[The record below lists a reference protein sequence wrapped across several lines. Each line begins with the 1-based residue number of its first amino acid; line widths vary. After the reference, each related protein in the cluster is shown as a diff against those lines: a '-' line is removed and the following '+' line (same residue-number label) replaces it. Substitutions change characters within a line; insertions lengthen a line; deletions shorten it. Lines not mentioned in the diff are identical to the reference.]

1 MSIGELGIDVNPA
14 HSELLKVKPPP
25 EYPPEE
31 GRYLRGNDYSPVA
44 VVAILAY
51 FDFEIP
57 EYLENL
63 VRISVETGAAL
74 AGMLQTEN
82 IGLEK
87 VIANIVANPNIR
99 YIILCGKESAGHLTG
114 EAFAALMK
122 NGVDEKRN
130 IIGTDAP
137 HPTLYNIP
145 MESIDRFRKQI
156 TLVNLLNEVY
166 PEIIKK
172 GVWSCY
178 QEEPTEF
185 MGYTVYDYGA
195 FPEPPICTK
204 ITWKITQPWTYI
216 EDEKQLAVIRKI
228 QEAAKKLATSKT
240 VSPKEL
246 APKEL
251 PQTWYVFKDNLQYG
265 PVNQSVIMEWL
276 RDGRI
281 TIYDFVW
288 TQSFGSSWERIIDVL
303 ILNSK
308 K

>member
-1 MSIGELGIDVNPA
+1 MDKPA
-14 HSELLKVKPPP
+14 KLLKTKTPPD
-25 EYPPEE
+25 YPLEE

-63 VRISVETGAAL
+63 VRISIETGAAL
-74 AGMLQTEN
+74 AGTLQTEN

-99 YIILCGKESAGHLTG
+99 YVILCGRESAGHLTG
-114 EAFAALMK
+114 EAFIALMK

-137 HPTLYNIP
+137 HPTLHNIP

-156 TLVNLLNEVY
+156 TLINLLNTVN

-185 MGYTVYDYGA
+185 MGYNVCDYGA
-195 FPEPPICTK
+195 FPEPPICKK
-204 ITWKITQPWTYI
+204 ITWKITQPWTYV
-216 EDEKQLAVIRKI
+216 EDEKALATMSKI
-228 QEAAKKLATSKT
+228 MEAAKKVAKTEAASPSKIAT
-240 VSPKEL
+240 L
-246 APKEL
+246 EL
-251 PQTWYVFKDNLQYG
+251 PQTWYVFKDNMQYG
-265 PVNQSVIMEWL
+265 PVDQSMIIEWL
-276 RDGRI
+276 REGRI
-281 TIYDFVW
+281 TIYDFIW
-288 TQSFGSSWERIIDVL
+288 TPRFGSSWKRVIDVL
-303 ILNSK
+303 ILDTENNRY
-308 K
+308 

>member
-1 MSIGELGIDVNPA
+1 MSEMKREI
-14 HSELLKVKPPP
+14 LKVETPPD
-25 EYPPEE
+25 YPLEE

-63 VRISVETGAAL
+63 VKTSVETGAAL
-74 AGMLQTEN
+74 AGTLQTEN

-99 YIILCGKESAGHLTG
+99 YIILCGRESAGHLTG
-114 EAFAALMK
+114 EAVIALMK
-122 NGVDEKRN
+122 NGVDEKRR

-137 HPTLYNIP
+137 HPLLYNIP
-145 MESIDRFRKQI
+145 MESIERFRKQI
-156 TLVNLLNEVY
+156 TLINILNEVD

-185 MGYTVYDYGA
+185 MGYTVHDYGA
-195 FPEPPICTK
+195 FIEPPICNK
-204 ITWKITQPWTYI
+204 ITWRITQPWTYL
-216 EDEKQLAVIRKI
+216 EDEEQLATLRKI
-228 QEAAKKLATSKT
+228 QEATKRMAKPEVGAKKLVTSEVASTQK
-240 VSPKEL
+240 VAAQERPN
-246 APKEL
+246 
-251 PQTWYVFKDNLQYG
+251 WYVFKDSIQYG
-265 PVNQSVIMEWL
+265 PLNQSVIMEWL
-276 RDGRI
+276 REGKI

-288 TQSFGSSWERIIDVL
+288 TPSFGTSWKRIIDA
-303 ILNSK
+303 
-308 K
+308 